1 MESIN
6 FITPSKEYPKT
17 ETNNIQIDHFNGKLK
32 FKWTVYLNV
41 YFRRGNEQPLIYFLK
56 RATHY
61 IRFVSNVVISC
72 LI

>member
-32 FKWTVYLNV
+32 FKWTLIKKKKKLN
-41 YFRRGNEQPLIYFLK
+41 GLC
-56 RATHY
+56 T
-61 IRFVSNVVISC
+61 
-72 LI
+72 